1 MLSRGPS
8 VCVLCFFFILT
19 RRCSS
24 MPRRGWSTADVP
36 AGWIQI
42 VRGPRPCPEQ
52 WPHASAT
59 RWAVPRVPSS
69 VQHQPAPLKPTLTSA
84 KDKGEPRR
92 SPGCSREQDLQVGEG
107 SGCVER
113 FHRTS
118 ALKSELEKARQ
129 AAKVPL
135 LNQISST
142 QYFIRHSEEHLA
154 ELEKAH
160 RRQLEEARC
169 AHEAVASSP
178 SATPLDLGT

>member
-1 MLSRGPS
+1 MNPD
-8 VCVLCFFFILT
+8 
-19 RRCSS
+19 
-24 MPRRGWSTADVP
+24 A
-36 AGWIQI
+36 A
-42 VRGPRPCPEQ
+42 
-52 WPHASAT
+52 
-59 RWAVPRVPSS
+59 
-69 VQHQPAPLKPTLTSA
+69 
-84 KDKGEPRR
+84 
-92 SPGCSREQDLQVGEG
+92 PGCSREQDLQVGEG
-107 SGCVER
+107 SGSVER